1 MVIYNQ
7 QEEIRNREDN
17 KMSKAEEKA
26 RFIISLRSTENLVK
40 DFEGTETNNDPDIY
54 IVRGWL
60 MDELE
65 ARDSKAF
72 EAWIDSYDA
81 SPRKYFVA

>member
-1 MVIYNQ
+1 
-7 QEEIRNREDN
+7 
-17 KMSKAEEKA
+17 MSKAEEKA

-40 DFEGTETNNDPDIY
+40 DFEATETNTDPDIY

>member
-1 MVIYNQ
+1 
-7 QEEIRNREDN
+7 
-17 KMSKAEEKA
+17 
-26 RFIISLRSTENLVK
+26 
-40 DFEGTETNNDPDIY
+40 
-54 IVRGWL
+54 

-65 ARDSKAF
+65 SRDSKAF